1 MADLSQSILR
11 RLRDVR
17 DNPRGVLEQL
27 ADQLNNFNRGQVAE
41 INDRGA
47 GMRQLSRDERI
58 RQMVENATD
67 NLGGGGM
74 GALGVIKTKGG
85 QWLQG
90 GVNSALQKLKK
101 TIAGQTPEERIA
113 QIQNLI
119 QHQEGAVR
127 PLNENALQRMNQE
140 IDRLQRDAALNKWI
154 DSKLRRYITN
164 DMATQNDPIRKL
176 AEEGILHTK
185 ADRLDFHPDNW
196 GNTWNPEQTWH
207 AKNDLAKRWE
217 GVSDNAIG
225 YSQAKTFQD
234 AKNYYD
240 EQVRLGEPPWM
251 IESSM
256 SSDELNRSALAH
268 NEPWLEKMP
277 PEERIFEVAY
287 PKYIND
293 DLGFDQLVTK
303 LSNASADSSLPKHL
317 QLNPDD
323 FQQLSIEKA
332 IRQLNAIDQ
341 HKAALALAARADLPV
356 FKDYGDKGFRWL
368 ELNKPGSF
376 AAESDAMGHSVRGY
390 EPPKGHPDWIPG
402 SGDEGSEFYGHGGWD
417 AIKEG
422 RAKVYS
428 LIDKQGKPH
437 VTIETS
443 RGSSP
448 NPTAMEIVEQL
459 PEDLLNELIKTHGYG
474 GEGWYHKV
482 GTDPR
487 AQAWAKENL
496 YSDTTPYRIT
506 QIKGKQN
513 LKPDAAY
520 TPFVQDLIRSGDW
533 ENVQDLSNADLID
546 MQQLYGDKLPKDASR
561 WMTRE
566 EQQAFNQQFGDIK
579 SKLQE
584 ELDDPNFNDRWEP
597 DEEFNY
603 AEGGLVRGPDFFD
616 NLDAFLRR

>member
-27 ADQLNNFNRGQVAE
+27 VDQLNNFNRGQVAE

-47 GMRQLSRDERI
+47 GMRQLSRDERA
-58 RQMVENATD
+58 RQMVENVTN

-90 GVNSALQKLKK
+90 GVNSALQKLKRK
-101 TIAGQTPEERIA
+101 AVGIDPEEHIAELRRIVA
-113 QIQNLI
+113 QRVE
-119 QHQEGAVR
+119 EGR
-127 PLNENALQRMNQE
+127 PLNEETTAIVNAD
-140 IDRLQRDAALNKWI
+140 IDRYTRDAALNKWI

-176 AEEGILHTK
+176 AEEGILHTE
-185 ADRLDFHPDNW
+185 ADRLNFRPEVW
-196 GNTWNPEQTWH
+196 GNTWNPEQTWL
-207 AKNDLAKRWE
+207 AKSDLAKRWE
-217 GVSDNAIG
+217 GASDNAVG

-240 EQVRLGEPPWM
+240 EQVRLGEHPSM
-251 IESSM
+251 IEGSM
-256 SSDELNRSALAH
+256 SSDELNRSAIAH

-277 PEERIFEVAY
+277 PEERIFEVAE
-287 PKYIND
+287 PKYIGD
-293 DLGFDQLVTK
+293 DLGFNQLVGK
-303 LSNASADSSLPKHL
+303 LSNASMDSSLPKHL
-317 QLNPDD
+317 QLNPED

-332 IRQLNAIDQ
+332 IRHLNAIDQ

-390 EPPKGHPDWIPG
+390 EPPRGHPDWIPA

-437 VTIETS
+437 VTVETS
-443 RGSSP
+443 HRKNARSLDELRDEMAANYADMPQDEFEALVQQVYG
-448 NPTAMEIVEQL
+448 NPI
-459 PEDLLNELIKTHGYG
+459 HS
-474 GEGWYHKV
+474 H
-482 GTDPR
+482 
-487 AQAWAKENL
+487 
-496 YSDTTPYRIT
+496 IT

-513 LKPDAAY
+513 LKPDEAY
-520 TPFVQDLIRSGDW
+520 IPFVQDLIRSGNW
-533 ENVQDLSNADLID
+533 EKVLDLSNADLVD
-546 MQQLYGDKLPKDASR
+546 MQRLYGDRLPKDASR

-584 ELDDPNFNDRWEP
+584 ELDDPNFNAGWEP
-597 DEEFNY
+597 DEEVNF
-603 AEGGLVRGPDFFD
+603 AEGGLVRPQNYFD
-616 NLDAFLRR
+616 DLNAFLHR